1 MIYFFLLFGKFG
13 IGHLLSRLSLEKQ
26 AEFRLRSWFF
36 LYASSALWARTF
48 TVYANIRYNHT
59 LWFFTASRKGETKR
73 LRADKTATQKGV
85 SYYSVATLQQSE
97 RVWLSIKKGQA
108 GYNWA
113 ELDTTDPTP
122 LLYFS
127 QIVCNIPPKESF
139 MRVKQKMFPQFAI
152 IRRQGGVI

>member
-1 MIYFFLLFGKFG
+1 MIYFIFLA
-13 IGHLLSRLSLEKQ
+13 SLASGTCYLVCHWKNRT
-26 AEFRLRSWFF
+26 EFRLRSWFF
-36 LYASSALWARTF
+36 LFASSALWARAF

-85 SYYSVATLQQSE
+85 SYYSIATLQQSE

-139 MRVKQKMFPQFAI
+139 MRVKQKMFPRFAV